1 MDRQH
6 TDRWTDNIQTERQSE
21 TDKQSQTTRHSN
33 KPKDIQSGRQ
43 KARRSGKEADIQIP
57 IGGKKDRPYQ
67 IDSRVRGKF
76 SYPFPFRHA
85 LH

>member
-1 MDRQH
+1 M
-6 TDRWTDNIQTERQSE
+6 E

-57 IGGKKDRPYQ
+57 IGGKKDRQ
-67 IDSRVRGKF
+67 SRYTNRKIIRLIAG
-76 SYPFPFRHA
+76 
-85 LH
+85 